1 VAADLLQRLAAQV
14 AATDG
19 DLPAASRLPGP
30 LLQLAE
36 AESVDPGEWRSLLLA
51 VRIESDR
58 ASQSTRYRRDKSATA
73 ARQRMKQIRQLSGEL
88 PTLGTVGLAWMAQF
102 EAELSRVEGHS
113 DLGLWQAAADG
124 WTATGQIHDQAWAIA
139 RIAEC
144 QIAAGDRTGAVDSLM
159 RARQIGANLRAAPL
173 LDAIDDIARRAR
185 LDLHTDDQ
193 PRTRKPQ
200 PHGLTTRELEVL
212 QLIANGRTNDQIAS
226 ELFISPKTASVHV
239 SHILTKLDVGR
250 RSEATTAANR
260 LHLLDTGDG
269 T

>member
-19 DLPAASRLPGP
+19 DLPAASRLLGP

-58 ASQSTRYRRDKSATA
+58 ASQSTRYRRDKSAT
-73 ARQRMKQIRQLSGEL
+73 
-88 PTLGTVGLAWMAQF
+88 
-102 EAELSRVEGHS
+102 
-113 DLGLWQAAADG
+113 
-124 WTATGQIHDQAWAIA
+124 A